1 MHVHVSSLPSDPI
14 LNWKLHTLWLLKTIN
29 SFAPDVAGPNKIE
42 LQSWS
47 WQSKVILMTTGLAA
61 ACMALE
67 CTIYMYKIMLQMGM
81 ALRYAST
88 AKSEHYDWKTV
99 EKKHNEQIRFW
110 LLSTSLQSL
119 SEPEICC
126 DGAVILLCV
135 ITWVSSIFGQYMHAW
150 YIYCTH
156 FLSEYQQVP
165 QYANSGRRVKF
176 CRQYECFNPTP
187 LHPHLGAYASDRS
200 KTVVLA
206 VHEMWSKKNI
216 YVPF

>member
-1 MHVHVSSLPSDPI
+1 MHVHVSSLPGGPI

-42 LQSWS
+42 LQSWP
-47 WQSKVILMTTGLAA
+47 WQTKVILIKTILAA

-81 ALRYAST
+81 ALQKVST
-88 AKSEHYDWKTV
+88 MTERLLKIS
-99 EKKHNEQIRFW
+99 KKHNEQIRFW

-135 ITWVSSIFGQYMHAW
+135 ITWVSPIFGQYMHAW
-150 YIYCTH
+150 RIYCTH
-156 FLSEYQQVP
+156 F
-165 QYANSGRRVKF
+165 
-176 CRQYECFNPTP
+176 
-187 LHPHLGAYASDRS
+187 
-200 KTVVLA
+200 
-206 VHEMWSKKNI
+206 
-216 YVPF
+216 